1 MKLNITTIQLL
12 FFIVFAITPLRFAQ
26 QKSLVEAKLVV
37 DSFSPRKDSII
48 SIGVLINLKDDW
60 HIYWRNPGD
69 SGLPT
74 DIRFALPN
82 GGVASEIKFPT
93 PKIFYADDIV
103 NYGYSHQ
110 VLLISE
116 ISIPKSFSQ
125 KEISISAKLSS
136 LICKDICKSFD
147 TTLTLKISLSENY
160 FAEKSISDL
169 FYRTRELLPIK
180 DYNIKISAVK
190 KSNSISLLLDKYFA
204 TGIEIKSFN
213 FYPYQEVIFKN
224 KVNQVNNDLGKYLE
238 LVLEPEPFRS
248 EEPKEVS
255 GIILLNDNKSKS
267 YEINIPI
274 KD

>member
-12 FFIVFAITPLRFAQ
+12 FFIVFAITSFSFAQ

-37 DSFSPRKDSII
+37 DSFSPQKDSII

-74 DIRFALPN
+74 DIEFTLPN
-82 GGVASEIKFPT
+82 GIVASEIKFPT
-93 PKIFYADDIV
+93 PKIFYSEDIV
-103 NYGYSHQ
+103 NYGYDKE
-110 VLLISE
+110 VLLIADLKVPQNYSE
-116 ISIPKSFSQ
+116 
-125 KEISISAKLSS
+125 KEINISAKLTS
-136 LICKDICKSFD
+136 LICKELCKAFD

-160 FAEKSISDL
+160 LAEKSIFDP

-255 GIILLNDNKSKS
+255 GIILLNDDKSKS

>member
-12 FFIVFAITPLRFAQ
+12 FFIVFAITSFSFAQ

-37 DSFSPRKDSII
+37 DSFSPQKDSII

-74 DIRFALPN
+74 DIEFTLPN
-82 GGVASEIKFPT
+82 GIVASEIKFPT
-93 PKIFYADDIV
+93 PKIFYSEDIV
-103 NYGYSHQ
+103 NYGYDKE
-110 VLLISE
+110 VLLISDLKVPQNYSE
-116 ISIPKSFSQ
+116 
-125 KEISISAKLSS
+125 KEINISAKLTS
-136 LICKDICKSFD
+136 LICKELCKAFD

-160 FAEKSISDL
+160 LAEKSIFDL

-255 GIILLNDNKSKS
+255 GIILLNDDKSKS